1 VDNECKKYEEK
12 RPLLNLSYLCYS
24 SKYLHFAV
32 FLVLSL
38 LHPDVPWLLKVEMAL
53 LEAWQDALEPQDSS
67 VKQEDSLKLGGVSK
81 CSDKHISPTIQ
92 IPAK

>member
-1 VDNECKKYEEK
+1 
-12 RPLLNLSYLCYS
+12 
-24 SKYLHFAV
+24 V

-53 LEAWQDALEPQDSS
+53 VGAWQDALEPQDSP
-67 VKQEDSLKLGGVSK
+67 VKQEDSLKLGGIST
-81 CSDKHISPTIQ
+81 CSVKHISPTIQ